1 MNVIQSFSSQ
11 TAFHC
16 TRPAAIFLVAGLL
29 GGAVPGA
36 LAQQGEFERAPVF
49 RASQI
54 LPPDLV
60 TGPSHRIDESV
71 PNDGVMNLY
80 RINSRF
86 GLFEAQSTAEM
97 KIRVHEVYAIGA
109 MEEVQSSEAFAESV
123 KNAGAGVVEGVG
135 NAVTDPVGTLSG
147 AVSGVGKLFERVGA
161 KLGGDPR
168 SQSEDSGMS
177 DLLGVSKKKRQYA
190 AEFGV
195 DVYSSNEVL
204 QQNLDRLAAAGWFG
218 GLGVNIPVGVV
229 AGPVLMGTQTANR
242 MKGVFRDM
250 SGTDLRLMNKKKLE
264 AMGVSAEVT
273 DLFISNRFF
282 SPRHQTL
289 LVAALEE
296 MGRTEG
302 RGHLVRFAVQTED
315 EDMALFRQRQA
326 QMYAGYHRSVQ
337 PLGHFVPLGKLV
349 AAKTQGGA
357 LVFNVPLDHLAW
369 TRDMAR
375 FMRWVNQ
382 EISAAAGSAE
392 KHVWVTGTVSAL
404 ARKNLEAKGW
414 NIHERAAS
422 LVPDGA

>member
-1 MNVIQSFSSQ
+1 MIVNENFFRNA
-11 TAFHC
+11 AFRC
-16 TRPAAIFLVAGLL
+16 ARPAVALLVVGLL
-29 GGAVPGA
+29 GATVPAA
-36 LAQQGEFERAPVF
+36 LAQQGEIERAPVF

-135 NAVTDPVGTLSG
+135 HAVTDPVGTVSAG
-147 AVSGVGKLFERVGA
+147 ISGVGKLFQRAGA
-161 KLGGDPR
+161 KLGGDTR
-168 SQSEDSGMS
+168 SESEDSGMS

-204 QQNLDRLAAAGWFG
+204 QQNLDRLAQAGWFG

-229 AGPVLMGTQTANR
+229 AGPVLMATQTANR

-250 SGTDLRLMNKKKLE
+250 SATDLRIMNKKKLE

-326 QMYAGYHRSVQ
+326 EMYAGYHRSVQ
-337 PLGHFVPLGKLV
+337 PLERFVPLGKLV

-369 TRDMAR
+369 TRDMAS

-404 ARKNLEAKGW
+404 ARTNLEAKGW
-414 NIHERAAS
+414 NVHERAAS